1 MESKLSWILKQTV
14 FDVEAFVKK
23 FDYETK
29 ESTVHDIEELTKN
42 KRISQAS
49 SKAIQ
54 RILGQW
60 LAVDHGT
67 FWEDQKKA
75 VTAKKALADAQTA
88 IIGKT
93 SGLVPDTLDQV
104 GEPKQ
109 KKALYSIDVSEEND
123 LDAPTA
129 SSSSSSSSIQGPIG
143 TTPSRSDSSRKRK
156 ATKMSTDHTIQRPR
170 MREPWH
176 DLIQSALMLYEG
188 KTVELTRLGNGAS
201 ESDTEK
207 RILYNLAIS
216 HLLKAQVQ
224 MSRPKFDKANCPDF
238 KDAFLQTIIKPMYGS
253 KAASEADA
261 LHVWAEIFRQ
271 GLPLDCT
278 LSFHLGEQ
286 GSAATSLSKSLLAQ
300 VFETGA
306 TARKCDCILSI
317 DGLEV
322 GNFESNLLS
331 HYREFASHASNMYG
345 IHQYEAQ
352 GLGEEEVVSLKP
364 ENFMAVL
371 EWEQVV
377 LHTPSKPKQAS
388 RLLPVLSRDFLQ
400 SQRVQEDF
408 AEEDIED

>member
-1 MESKLSWILKQTV
+1 
-14 FDVEAFVKK
+14 
-23 FDYETK
+23 
-29 ESTVHDIEELTKN
+29 
-42 KRISQAS
+42 
-49 SKAIQ
+49 
-54 RILGQW
+54 
-60 LAVDHGT
+60 
-67 FWEDQKKA
+67 
-75 VTAKKALADAQTA
+75 
-88 IIGKT
+88 
-93 SGLVPDTLDQV
+93 
-104 GEPKQ
+104 
-109 KKALYSIDVSEEND
+109 
-123 LDAPTA
+123 
-129 SSSSSSSSIQGPIG
+129 
-143 TTPSRSDSSRKRK
+143 
-156 ATKMSTDHTIQRPR
+156 
-170 MREPWH
+170 
-176 DLIQSALMLYEG
+176 YEG

-238 KDAFLQTIIKPMYGS
+238 KDAFVALSGIWNLFSTDANTIFGPAKQKEVQDICYVQEMDKRNEEHGDLLDNLLELSKTRTLNDVLGKHTNVNLQTIIKPMYGS

-322 GNFESNLLS
+322 GNFECKRAGASKQEVAFQLRKNLKINKSILRELEKYGLECPLLLNIHGNSAIIFKITKWKNIWVAAKACKTITLPTTQNEYRYFMREQIHVLANLLS